1 VAVMMVVMVVVM
13 TPVMAVMVVM
23 VTNLNRHLGKP
34 RSFVGR
40 RPGELCIVSFQLR

>member
-13 TPVMAVMVVM
+13 TPVMAVMVV

-34 RSFVGR
+34 RCFVGGC
-40 RPGELCIVSFQLR
+40 PGELCIVSFQLR